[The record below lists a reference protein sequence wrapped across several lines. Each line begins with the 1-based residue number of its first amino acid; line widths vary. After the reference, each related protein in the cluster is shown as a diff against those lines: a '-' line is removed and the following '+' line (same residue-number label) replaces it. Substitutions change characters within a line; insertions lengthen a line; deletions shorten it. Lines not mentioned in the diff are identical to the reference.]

1 MRVEILTI
9 FPSLFDSFLGESL
22 LRKAIDKGLID
33 IQVHDIRAFTE
44 NKHGNVDD
52 IPYGGGSGMVMTAQ
66 PIVSALESLKKEGTA
81 RTVLL
86 TPRGKPFRR
95 LDAARLA
102 QEDRLIL
109 VCGRYEGVDERIT
122 REVDEEI
129 SIGDFILNGGEVA
142 AMAVVE
148 SVFRLLPGAVGSPES
163 LASESFEENLLGY
176 PQYTRPEEFRGERV
190 PEVLLSGHHEKIKRF
205 RMERRMEKT
214 VQMRPDLLERLADEK
229 RSKVNFSLA
238 LVHYPVLGKDR
249 RVITSS
255 ITTIDVHDL
264 ARVARTYGAKS
275 AFIVTPVEEQRKL
288 AERLKEHW
296 MQGDIL
302 KGEFERRVEALG
314 ILQATTSVGEMI
326 SIVKRRAKKIK
337 MLATGAEQADNA
349 VSADEWLLSADE
361 ADEWIILFGTAYGLA
376 PELMEQADCRLS
388 PVVGAGE
395 FNHLPVRGAFAIIT
409 DRLFGLRR
417 SKKDE

>member
-1 MRVEILTI
+1 
-9 FPSLFDSFLGESL
+9 
-22 LRKAIDKGLID
+22 
-33 IQVHDIRAFTE
+33 
-44 NKHGNVDD
+44 
-52 IPYGGGSGMVMTAQ
+52 
-66 PIVSALESLKKEGTA
+66 
-81 RTVLL
+81 
-86 TPRGKPFRR
+86 
-95 LDAARLA
+95 
-102 QEDRLIL
+102 
-109 VCGRYEGVDERIT
+109 
-122 REVDEEI
+122 
-129 SIGDFILNGGEVA
+129 
-142 AMAVVE
+142 
-148 SVFRLLPGAVGSPES
+148 
-163 LASESFEENLLGY
+163 
-176 PQYTRPEEFRGERV
+176 
-190 PEVLLSGHHEKIKRF
+190 
-205 RMERRMEKT
+205 MEKT

-314 ILQATTSVGEMI
+314 ILQPTASVEEMI
-326 SIVKRRAKKIK
+326 SIVKKRAKKVK
-337 MLATGAEQADNA
+337 MLATSAEQADNA
-349 VSADEWLLSADE
+349 VSADEWLLSADD

-417 SKKDE
+417 SKEDE

>member
-1 MRVEILTI
+1 MRVDILTI

-22 LRKAIDKGLID
+22 LRKAIDKEILD
-33 IQVHDIRAFTE
+33 IRVHDIRAFTE

-52 IPYGGGSGMVMTAQ
+52 IPYGGGAGMVMAAQ
-66 PIVSALESLKKEGTA
+66 PIVSALESLKKEGNP

-86 TPRGKPFRR
+86 TPRGKPFRQR
-95 LDAARLA
+95 DAVRLA
-102 QEDRLIL
+102 KEERLIL

-122 REVDEEI
+122 SQIDEEI

-163 LASESFEENLLGY
+163 LESESFEENLLGY
-176 PQYTRPEEFRGERV
+176 PQYTRPEEFRGEKV
-190 PEVLLSGHHEKIKRF
+190 PDVLLSGHHKKIDRF
-205 RMERRMEKT
+205 RMERRIERT
-214 VQMRPDLLERLADEK
+214 VQMRPDLLERSADAK
-229 RSKVNFSLA
+229 RGGINFSIA
-238 LVHYPVLGKDR
+238 LVHYPVLGKDG
-249 RVITSS
+249 RVITAS
-255 ITTIDVHDL
+255 ITTIDIHDI

-288 AERLKEHW
+288 ATRLKEHW
-296 MQGDIL
+296 MEGDLL

-314 ILQATTSVGEMI
+314 ILQPASSVGEMI
-326 SIVKRRAKKIK
+326 SIVKRRAKKVK
-337 MLATGAEQADNA
+337 MLATSAEESDNA
-349 VSADEWLLSADE
+349 VSADEWLFTADE

-376 PELMEQADCRLS
+376 PELMKQADSRLE

-409 DRLFGLRR
+409 DRLFGRRR
-417 SKKDE
+417 SKEDE